1 MPATESFS
9 SQSIRRLL
17 VLLLCLLLH
26 YKPILAY
33 SLKNCS
39 FDFFEDAL
47 AEVCLDCSSRELVA
61 VPDDIPRDACS
72 LRLLILNSNLI
83 AHIDDG
89 SFMDL
94 VALKKLCIRDNQL
107 THLTENLFQG
117 LSNLTLLDLSK
128 NNLHFIHSSAFH
140 FLSSLETVILDFNK
154 LGKVND
160 IQSFLLLPH
169 LQTMSIRDNLL
180 SSFESKDLLL
190 NVSSGLKLLD
200 VAGNDLRRFSITTH
214 IFPHLRTINLC
225 RCGEYSGLK
234 WDIHDKSLLRNITQ
248 LHFSYPL
255 IAFEEIQNVLQSLDS
270 LQHLQLNFMKP
281 WIDKGLLAT
290 VCKIPTF
297 KKLDLSFNYFANLS
311 AKFGACSQLRELDL
325 SCAKM
330 TELPKGTIG
339 MMRRLRS
346 LNLEINLLTIVPYDI
361 RSLRFLKVLKLGN
374 NRISELGCEDF
385 KNTSRLTELFLNNNH
400 IVKLDSCVFQNLNSL
415 KVLRM
420 SENLL
425 WTFGGAFKI
434 GPQNLE
440 VLDLGKH
447 FVDTLEKGDFEGLG
461 SLKHLDIVSDNI
473 GRVKLGAFDG
483 LNNLTSLTVSLPIEF
498 ENNFRTLQVIEN
510 LTIYFH
516 IDSIFQG
523 PPLNINKAIFHLESL
538 KKLKMVCTGDH
549 HGLFINVHIEMLQSM
564 KLLEDFTAENIFIS
578 APSQETFQFNSQLKS
593 LTIKQSPLS
602 DLSPELFRSF
612 PNLQE
617 LDLRGTTLKSL
628 DFVAQANLSALRSL
642 QLSDNAITVIN
653 ERLFQTLPALIYLDL
668 DNNPL
673 TCDCSNAGFIQ
684 WVKSNN
690 QTQVDNAFQFTC
702 SFPLTKQG
710 TKLLDFDFQSCWI
723 DFSFLCFMSSTCLV
737 VLTLLPSFIYHFLR
751 WQLVYAFHLFLAF
764 LYDSRKRG
772 KGVPHLYDA
781 FISYNI
787 KDEAWVYGEL
797 LPALEG
803 EQGWRLCL
811 HHRDFQPGK
820 PIIENITDAIYGSR
834 KTICVISRSY
844 LQSEWCSREI
854 QMASFRL
861 FDEQKDVL
869 ILLFL
874 EEIPA
879 QQLSPYYR
887 MRKLVKKHTYLS
899 WSKAG
904 RHTGVFWQGVR
915 RALETGDSTKESG
928 NLLSGP
934 AGC

>member
-1 MPATESFS
+1 MNINIPSLTHQYSPVKVPNIRMPATESFS

-26 YKPILAY
+26 YKSILAY

-47 AEVCLDCSSRELVA
+47 AEVYTRSVKIYLNPIKQINS
-61 VPDDIPRDACS
+61 DDFGNMS
-72 LRLLILNSNLI
+72 KLRLLIFNSNLI

-89 SFMDL
+89 SFLDL

-200 VAGNDLRRFSITTH
+200 VAGNDLRRFGNTTH

-225 RCGEYSGLK
+225 QCVEYSGLK
-234 WDIHDKSLLRNITQ
+234 WDIRDKSLLRNITK
-248 LHFSYPL
+248 LDFSYPL

-297 KKLDLSFNYFANLS
+297 KKLDLSFNYFANSS

-339 MMRRLRS
+339 MMRRL
-346 LNLEINLLTIVPYDI
+346 
-361 RSLRFLKVLKLGN
+361 
-374 NRISELGCEDF
+374 
-385 KNTSRLTELFLNNNH
+385 
-400 IVKLDSCVFQNLNSL
+400 SCVFQNLNRL
-415 KVLRM
+415 KVLCM

-434 GPQNLE
+434 GSQNLE
-440 VLDLGKH
+440 VLNLGKH

-523 PPLNINKAIFHLESL
+523 PPLNIDKAIFHLESL

-549 HGLFINVHIEMLQSM
+549 YGFFINVHIEMLQSM
-564 KLLEDFTAENIFIS
+564 KLLEDFTGENIFIS

-612 PNLQE
+612 PNLQQ
-617 LDLRGTTLKSL
+617 LDLRGTTLKPL
-628 DFVAQANLSALRSL
+628 DFVVKANLSALRSL
-642 QLSDNAITVIN
+642 QLSDNATTVIN

-668 DNNPL
+668 GNNPL

-723 DFSFLCFMSSTCLV
+723 DFSFLCFISSTCLV

-781 FISYNI
+781 FISYNT

-820 PIIENITDAIYGSR
+820 PIIENIIDAIYGSR
-834 KTICVISRSY
+834 KTICVIS
-844 LQSEWCSREI
+844 QSEWCSREI

-887 MRKLVKKHTYLS
+887 VRKLVKKLTYLS